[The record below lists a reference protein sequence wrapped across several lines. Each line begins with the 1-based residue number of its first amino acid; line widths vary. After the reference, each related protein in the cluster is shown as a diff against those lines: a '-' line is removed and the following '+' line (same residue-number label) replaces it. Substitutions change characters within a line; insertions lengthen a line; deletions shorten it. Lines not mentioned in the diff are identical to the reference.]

1 MKAFLFALLVFAVIF
16 AAMVMWPGCIS
27 SGGGPKDGYSIH
39 PGKYDKQARAAAAYA
54 KATLAAHGYK
64 CKGYGTLAL
73 ISVQPGTHKVG
84 GYWVVMV
91 NGVPCR
97 SFSESPRG
105 WANRRQIVCVV
116 PPAGQ
121 PDAGVLDDRIP
132 RHEACHIL
140 LDACGITD
148 TEEQHNIMRAC
159 GLY

>member
-1 MKAFLFALLVFAVIF
+1 MKESLIALLVFAVIF
-16 AAMVMWPGCIS
+16 AAMVTWPGCIS
-27 SGGGPKDGYSIH
+27 SGGGPKDGYSVH
-39 PGKYDKQARAAAAYA
+39 PGKYDKQVRAAAAHA

-84 GYWVVMV
+84 GYWVVYV

-97 SFSESPRG
+97 YFQPEERG
-105 WANRRQIVCVV
+105 YANRRQAVCVV

-132 RHEACHIL
+132 AHEVAHIL
-140 LDACGITD
+140 LDACGVAGTA
-148 TEEQHNIMRAC
+148 EQHAVMRRV